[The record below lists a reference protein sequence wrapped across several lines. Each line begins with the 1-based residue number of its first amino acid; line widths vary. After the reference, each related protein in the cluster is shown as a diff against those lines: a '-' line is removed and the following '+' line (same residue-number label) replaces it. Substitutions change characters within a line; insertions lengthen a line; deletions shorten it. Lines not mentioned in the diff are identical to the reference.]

1 MPVHSSKRRL
11 FRWMAYLLV
20 GFLSLVIALV
30 CAGAIY
36 EATENH
42 RDRRLYHPPGRLL
55 DIGGYRLHLYCIGE
69 GSPTVIL
76 EAGAGIRGCS
86 GTRFS
91 HRRHGSAG
99 FVRMTAQDLDGVIP
113 ARGPERPE

>member
-42 RDRRLYHPPGRLL
+42 RDRRLYHPPGRLV

-76 EAGAGIRGCS
+76 EAGGGNPWLPWDKVQPQAA
-86 GTRFS
+86 RFS
-91 HRRHGSAG
+91 RV
-99 FVRMTAQDLDGVIP
+99 VRMTAQDLDGVIP